1 MTSGKSRHN
10 AKKELEESVDETV
23 ADAKRATNDLVDYVK
38 EYASENPG
46 TVALWC
52 LGIGFVLGWK
62 MKPW

>member
-1 MTSGKSRHN
+1 MGKGKSRHN
-10 AKKELEESVDETV
+10 AKHELEASVDETIEDARQV
-23 ADAKRATNDLVDYVK
+23 THDLADYIK
-38 EYASENPG
+38 EYARENPG